1 MCDSVISTVAMSQ
14 VGIHFGVY
22 RTSMAISDGSDKKRT
37 FLKEHELGIPS
48 IEYIGFAVVW

>member
-22 RTSMAISDGSDKKRT
+22 RTSVAISDGSDKKRT
-37 FLKEHELGIPS
+37 FLKEHELGDS
-48 IEYIGFAVVW
+48 FH

>member
-1 MCDSVISTVAMSQ
+1 MSQ

-22 RTSMAISDGSDKKRT
+22 RTSVAISDGSDKKRT